1 MAESMNPDDEIRSTD
16 AAARASDSID
26 SDDSSQPVDS
36 SLSADDRRMIADH
49 LLMNALLI
57 RTLSPPPAGDQALL
71 NDVLYQLDRPVSS
84 RKQLATK
91 VVSAGRRWLISS
103 LSIAAGL
110 AAVVSLW
117 FVTEANTPSAL
128 AAVEQARI
136 EARRPIDRHYQIKLD
151 LPAIKSLDAD
161 LYLRGDD
168 RLALHLAGPLDVSAW
183 LGINGDE
190 AWFVPRIGPAIVTK
204 DVDRMQERL
213 EDLASMPIPMLN
225 ITRVLDTIERDYEL
239 TLASD
244 HSAQEFVDGQV
255 LQHVRAVKRSG
266 FRPLLPER
274 IEFWSQPDSG
284 VIVRMTLVWTELVD
298 KLAVRRV
305 EFLLADQ
312 KTQETD
318 LYEHSGHH
326 APEFP
331 VLRLDGIPA
340 GKK

>member
-1 MAESMNPDDEIRSTD
+1 MAESMNPDDEIRSTLP
-16 AAARASDSID
+16 AALASDCVD
-26 SDDSSQPVDS
+26 SDHPSQPVDS
-36 SLSADDRRMIADH
+36 SLSVNDRKTMADH

-57 RTLSPPPAGDQALL
+57 RKLSPSPPGDQMLL
-71 NDVLYQLDRPVSS
+71 NNVLQQLDQPIPS
-84 RKQLATK
+84 RKAFAAT
-91 VVSAGRRWLISS
+91 VVSTGRRWLISS
-103 LSIAAGL
+103 LSIAAGV
-110 AAVVSLW
+110 AVVVSLW
-117 FVTEANTPSAL
+117 FVAEANTPSAL
-128 AAVEQARI
+128 AAVERART
-136 EARRPIDRHYQIKLD
+136 EARRPIDRHYQITLD

-168 RLALHLAGPLDVSAW
+168 HLALHLAGPLHVSAW

-225 ITRVLDTIERDYEL
+225 ITRVLDTIDRDYEL
-239 TLASD
+239 SIVSD
-244 HSAQEFVDGQV
+244 HSAQKFDGQV

-274 IEFWSQPDSG
+274 IEFWSQPESG
-284 VIVRMTLVWTELVD
+284 VIVRMTLVWTEIVD

-312 KTQETD
+312 KTRGKD

>member
-16 AAARASDSID
+16 AAARALDSID
-26 SDDSSQPVDS
+26 ADDSSRPINS
-36 SLSADDRRMIADH
+36 SLSADDRRTMADH
-49 LLMNALLI
+49 LLMNALLN
-57 RTLSPPPAGDQALL
+57 RTLSPKRAGDQTLL
-71 NDVLYQLDRPVSS
+71 SNVLQQLDQPVAS
-84 RKQLATK
+84 RRQLASTM
-91 VVSAGRRWLISS
+91 VSAGRRWLISS
-103 LSIAAGL
+103 LSLAAGL
-110 AAVVSLW
+110 AVVVSLW
-117 FVTEANTPSAL
+117 FVTEANTPSAR
-128 AAVEQARI
+128 AAVEQART

-239 TLASD
+239 SLASD
-244 HSAQEFVDGQV
+244 LPTEQFDGQV

-284 VIVRMTLVWTELVD
+284 VIVRMTLVWTEIVD

-305 EFLLADQ
+305 EFLLVDQ
-312 KTQETD
+312 KNQKTD

-340 GKK
+340 GNK